1 MRAPCFRC
9 RRTPPAHV
17 SSEEISPDL
26 RLRSPYR
33 GIVTGRSIL
42 RLRVVIAP
50 RGVPPHEVV
59 VEVDDL
65 AIEVRA
71 DERLHADG
79 RGDDRGD
86 GRGDDRGEG
95 RTEGC
100 DEGRRASLIVG
111 AGAIDALFVVE
122 RQPRHGFLTWF
133 GVFARRRGRADCLLL
148 ETPEDRVARFVE
160 RAIED
165 RLGLADEP
173 VRGELR
179 VAL

>member
-1 MRAPCFRC
+1 MRAPCFRSP
-9 RRTPPAHV
+9 RSPPAHV
-17 SSEEISPDL
+17 SAETVSPDL

-50 RGVPPHEVV
+50 RGVVPHEIV

-65 AIEVRA
+65 AVEIRQEATGFV
-71 DERLHADG
+71 
-79 RGDDRGD
+79 
-86 GRGDDRGEG
+86 
-95 RTEGC
+95 
-100 DEGRRASLIVG
+100 VG

-133 GVFARRRGRADCLLL
+133 GVFARCRGLADRLLL
-148 ETPEDRVARFVE
+148 ETPESAVARFVE

-165 RLGLADEP
+165 RLGMDDEP

-179 VAL
+179 LAL